1 MSSGEGG
8 FEEHVELVPVTQVGT
23 EGEASMV
30 IGQLESEGIR
40 AIANPPL
47 GTPGARGW
55 QQRVVLVRPQDAD
68 RAREI
73 LASDG

>member
-1 MSSGEGG
+1 VSPD
-8 FEEHVELVPVTQVGT
+8 FEEHVELVAVTEVGS
-23 EGEASMV
+23 EGEAAMV
-30 IGQLESEGIR
+30 IGRLESEGIR
-40 AIANPPL
+40 AMANPPL

-55 QQRVVLVRPQDAD
+55 QQRILLVRPEDAD